1 MKDEGRT
8 TMKRQHD
15 RLTAL
20 QVKNAKDGWYND
32 GRNLH
37 LRVGNNGASK
47 KWVFRY
53 VRDAKAVEIG
63 LGNTADVTL
72 QQARKLRDQH
82 RAGLA
87 EGLDPREERRKQ
99 AAERQ
104 GRKTFAEAA
113 AEVIAARQTKI
124 WRANADD
131 GRTSS
136 LDEWTKHLTVDCRAI
151 AKRTVDEIDEDDIEP
166 IVKPYFDRG
175 AEATGR
181 RLLGRIERVFNYAK
195 AKKWRKSD
203 NPAKWEVFEHR
214 LQVQAKGRAS
224 RKNSHAALKW
234 PETPAFMAALRA
246 LEPSIP
252 AMALEMVVL
261 TACRSG
267 EVRGMRWAE
276 LDLDKAVWT
285 IPEERMKRARE
296 HEVPLSADA
305 LAIIRRLETVRTGK
319 FVFPGRFNI
328 KPVDHGTVWT
338 LVQQLTGR
346 EVGQPVMASPHGFR
360 ASFRSWCTARHVPV
374 AVAERCL
381 AHERKGAVEQAY
393 DREEML
399 KDRRE
404 WMEKWAAFL
413 SGADADNVVPLR
425 RA

>member
-1 MKDEGRT
+1 MV
-8 TMKRQHD
+8 KRQHD
-15 RLTAL
+15 RLTPME
-20 QVKNAKDGWYND
+20 VKHAIDGWYND

-37 LRVGNNGASK
+37 LRVSNNGASK

-53 VRDAKAVEIG
+53 VRDGKAVEIG
-63 LGNTADVTL
+63 LGAIADVTL
-72 QQARKLRDQH
+72 QQARKMRDQH
-82 RAGLA
+82 RAALA
-87 EGLDPREERRKQ
+87 EGLDPREERRKR
-99 AAERQ
+99 AAERA

-113 AEVIAARQTKI
+113 TEVIAARQAST
-124 WRANADD
+124 WRVNADD

-136 LDEWTKHLTVDCRAI
+136 LDEWTKHLTVDCKPI
-151 AKRTVDEIDEDDIEP
+151 AKRTVDEIDTDAIEP

-181 RLLGRIERVFNYAK
+181 RLLSRIERVFNYAK
-195 AKKWRKSD
+195 AKRWRKTD
-203 NPAKWEVFEHR
+203 NPATWAIFEHL
-214 LQVQAKGRAS
+214 LQASVRAGRKS
-224 RKNSHAALKW
+224 RHAALKW
-234 PETPAFMAALRA
+234 PEAPAFMARLRA

-267 EVRGMRWAE
+267 EVRGMRWDE
-276 LDLDKAVWT
+276 IDLDAAVWL
-285 IPEERMKRARE
+285 IPSERMKRARE
-296 HEVPLSADA
+296 HEVPLSAPA
-305 LAIIRRLETVRTGK
+305 MTIIRHLEPSRTGK
-319 FVFPGRFNI
+319 FVFPGRFNVRPI
-328 KPVDHGTVWT
+328 GHGTVWA

-346 EVGQPVMASPHGFR
+346 EVGQPVIASPHGFR

-404 WMEKWAAFL
+404 WMERWAAFVTG
-413 SGADADNVVPLR
+413 SDAGNVVPIKR
-425 RA
+425 GSA